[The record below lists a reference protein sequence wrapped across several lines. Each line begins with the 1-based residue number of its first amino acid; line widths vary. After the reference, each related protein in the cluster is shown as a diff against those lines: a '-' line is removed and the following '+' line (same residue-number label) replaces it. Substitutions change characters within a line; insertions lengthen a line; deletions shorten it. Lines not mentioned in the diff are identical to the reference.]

1 MGRCQVMVPESCVQD
16 GSFPIPKLLIGK
28 EDISQFIEEFRG
40 FHAQFA
46 DCFSREEPR
55 ENFFQYM
62 AGQMSQLE
70 RKSIEP
76 IAVNVEDAKV
86 RAMQHFVSDVIW
98 DDGRILSRYHD
109 MVLEDLGD
117 VDGVLIFDE
126 SGFVKKGKDSVGV
139 ERQYCGGIGKVENCQ
154 VGVFAAYASRH
165 GYCFLENRLFVP
177 EKWFGEEYAK
187 RREKCKL
194 PKEISF
200 RTKPQLGA
208 EMFEE
213 IVREKVIPFRYVVAD
228 TVYGSSPEFIDAVEK
243 TAGVT
248 YLVSLPLDTLC
259 WTQEPAIMEKI
270 YRYGG
275 EERKKRV
282 LAAATLKPITFEK
295 LAKGT
300 NDYFWYRHKV
310 SEGTKGP
317 VTYEFVKKRV
327 VLSKDGMPDK
337 RVWLL
342 VRRTIGK
349 DPTYS
354 FFISNAGRSTRLK
367 TLVWLSGIRWAIEQC
382 FEEAKSDLGMDHY
395 EVRKFPGWRHHM
407 ITCMLAHF
415 FLWHMRIRLGEK
427 STSYYA
433 VAA

>member
-1 MGRCQVMVPESCVQD
+1 MVPESRVQD

-28 EDISQFIEEFRG
+28 EDLNQFIEEFRG

-76 IAVNVEDAKV
+76 IAVHVENAKV

-98 DDGRILSRYHD
+98 DEARILSRYHD

-117 VDGVLIFDE
+117 ADGVLIFDE

-154 VGVFAAYASRH
+154 VGVFAAYASRQ
-165 GYCFLENRLFVP
+165 GYCFLDNRLFVP

-194 PKEISF
+194 PEDISF

-213 IVREKVIPFRYVVAD
+213 IVRKKVIPFRYVVAD
-228 TVYGSSPEFIDAVEK
+228 TVYGGSPEFIAALEK
-243 TAGVT
+243 AAPEVT

-259 WTQEPAIMEKI
+259 WVQEPATLEKT

-275 EERKKRV
+275 EERKKRILV
-282 LAAATLKPITFEK
+282 EAQQKPIPFEK
-295 LAKGT
+295 LAKRT
-300 NDYFWYRHKV
+300 NDYFWYRRKV

-317 VTYEFVKKRV
+317 VTYEFMKKRV
-327 VLSKDGMPDK
+327 VLAKDGKPD
-337 RVWLL
+337 RSAWLI

-349 DPTYS
+349 ERTYAY
-354 FFISNAGRSTRLK
+354 FISNAGRSTRLK
-367 TLVWLSGIRWAIEQC
+367 TFVWLSGIRWAIEQC

-395 EVRKFPGWRHHM
+395 EVRKYPGWCHHM

-433 VAA
+433 IAA

>member
-1 MGRCQVMVPESCVQD
+1 MVPESRVQD
-16 GSFPIPKLLIGK
+16 GSFPIPKMLIGK

-40 FHAQFA
+40 FHSQFA

-62 AGQMSQLE
+62 AGQMSHLE

-86 RAMQHFVSDVIW
+86 RAMQHFISDVIW
-98 DDGRILSRYHD
+98 DETRIVSRYHV
-109 MVLEDLGD
+109 MAMEDLGD
-117 VDGVLIFDE
+117 ADGVLIFDE
-126 SGFVKKGKDSVGV
+126 SGFVKKGNDSIGV
-139 ERQYCGGIGKVENCQ
+139 ARQYCGSIGKVENCQ
-154 VGVFAAYASRH
+154 MGVFAAYASRH
-165 GYCFLENRLFVP
+165 GYCFLNNRLFLP
-177 EKWFGEEYAK
+177 EKWFGEEYAI
-187 RREKCKL
+187 RRNKCKL
-194 PKEISF
+194 PEDISF
-200 RTKPQLGA
+200 KTKPQLGV
-208 EMFEE
+208 EMFEG
-213 IVREKVIPFRYVVAD
+213 IVQEAVIPFRYVVAD
-228 TVYGSSPEFIDAVEK
+228 TVYGNSPEFIEAVDK
-243 TAGVT
+243 TPGVT
-248 YLVSLPLDTLC
+248 YMVSLPLDTFC
-259 WTQEPAIMEKI
+259 WVQEPVTLEKT

-275 EERKKRV
+275 KEKKRRI
-282 LAAATLKPITFEK
+282 LAEAQQKPMTFEK

-300 NDYFWYRHKV
+300 NDYFWYRRKV

-317 VTYEFVKKRV
+317 ITYEFMKKRV
-327 VLSKDGMPDK
+327 VLAKDGKPDK
-337 RVWLL
+337 RVWLI

-349 DPTYS
+349 EPTYAY
-354 FFISNAGRSTRLK
+354 FISNAGRSTRLK
-367 TLVWLSGIRWAIEQC
+367 TFVWLSGIRWAIEQC

-395 EVRKFPGWRHHM
+395 EVRKYPGWRHHM